1 MLDLAFGNGVAKTNT
16 QILKIAKVDF
26 EAAIFLSK
34 VEKLIQEMK
43 TANLESLTI
52 SPPEESK
59 AFLDGKISQHT
70 TPSHQSCHG
79 NFTHP
84 FSSRDS

>member
-1 MLDLAFGNGVAKTNT
+1 MYIAVISSNQSVSIPGSEAVSKKNT
-16 QILKIAKVDF
+16 FPQ
-26 EAAIFLSK
+26 

-59 AFLDGKISQHT
+59 AFLDGELDT
-70 TPSHQSCHG
+70 
-79 NFTHP
+79 
-84 FSSRDS
+84 SSTASSPPPPGTIVIYEKKNLD